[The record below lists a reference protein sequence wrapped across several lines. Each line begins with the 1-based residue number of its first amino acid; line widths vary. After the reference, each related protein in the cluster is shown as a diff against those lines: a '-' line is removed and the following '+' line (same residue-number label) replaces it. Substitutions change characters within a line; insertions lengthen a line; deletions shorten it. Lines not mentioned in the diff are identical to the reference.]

1 METKETSK
9 KREPPI
15 RMYVSCPICSTT
27 LLQGELVK
35 NTIVKCE
42 GCHQRIVVEIEDGKT
57 SAKPFHTPTQD
68 VYKV

>member
-1 METKETSK
+1 MEVKEIDK
-9 KREPPI
+9 KREKPT

-42 GCHQRIVVEIEDGKT
+42 GCHQRIVVEIEEEKT
-57 SAKPFHTPTQD
+57 SAKPFHNPTQD

>member
-1 METKETSK
+1 MSQEKLTN
-9 KREPPI
+9 RNNN

-57 SAKPFHTPTQD
+57 SAKPFHTPTFD
-68 VYKV
+68 LEKNGS

>member
-1 METKETSK
+1 MTDEKIK
-9 KREPPI
+9 QREIPI

-42 GCHQRIVVEIEDGKT
+42 GCHQRILVEVNKGKIT
-57 SAKPFHTPTQD
+57 AEPFHSESKT
-68 VYKV
+68 